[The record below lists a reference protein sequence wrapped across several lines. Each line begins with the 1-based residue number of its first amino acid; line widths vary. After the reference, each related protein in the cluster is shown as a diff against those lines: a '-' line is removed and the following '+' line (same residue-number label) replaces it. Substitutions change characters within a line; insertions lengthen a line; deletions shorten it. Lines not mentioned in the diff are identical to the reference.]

1 MKKRL
6 HITLK
11 NGQENIIDEEN
22 IEGNIQNQIITFSFQ
37 NMHHTLDLA
46 EESFLRE
53 NDDYAFFLDIQNQKS
68 EITLKKEQY
77 NLQVLVEYANL
88 LKNKNEMKIS
98 YFIETDNNENVLTI
112 SWKDD
117 EESD

>member
-11 NGQENIIDEEN
+11 NGQENVIDEEN

-37 NMHHTLDLA
+37 NMHHTLNLA

-88 LKNKNEMKIS
+88 LTNKNAIQLS
-98 YFIETDNNENVLTI
+98 YFIETDDHENILTI
-112 SWKDD
+112 EL
-117 EESD
+117 EEKIK